1 MIAHDRMSSSKSD
14 RFPAAALAA
23 LLSGVLP
30 IAAAH
35 GAYLLNV
42 YSSSE
47 LAAEFICM
55 PYLDGCVS
63 ISRAARSGPGLTP
76 FRWVML
82 ASVPLLLL
90 TWWSA
95 RRWLGSLRLGASVGQ
110 HVGKGRAKDRRASA
124 MAALGMIG
132 AVFTSDGHLLAF
144 PLSDVPELAKGK
156 GNKLINIPPKRLKS
170 GEETVVGLVV
180 VSEKRRDPGV
190 GRPTLPAH
198 GRKGYRPLPRRA
210 RPARP
215 RGFARVTKVKLAK
228 TVQANPVG
236 TIRPEPA
243 PQAGG
248 IVHFLTRVLI
258 LPWAIL
264 AHWWGT

>member
-132 AVFTSDGHLLAF
+132 AVFLVLYVTALGNEGEWYGWQRRYGVTLYFGGTALAQLLLVWILW
-144 PLSDVPELAKGK
+144 PL
-156 GNKLINIPPKRLKS
+156 RQ
-170 GEETVVGLVV
+170 
-180 VSEKRRDPGV
+180 
-190 GRPTLPAH
+190 
-198 GRKGYRPLPRRA
+198 
-210 RPARP
+210 
-215 RGFARVTKVKLAK
+215 
-228 TVQANPVG
+228 TVQASRLM
-236 TIRPEPA
+236 RP
-243 PQAGG
+243 
-248 IVHFLTRVLI
+248 ITLLTLLVSLQWVLGVFSAFKRLIFEDPVLI
-258 LPWAIL
+258 DQIENVIEWWYAMAMSL
-264 AHWWGT
+264 AFLVIARMFSDTRA

>member
-82 ASVPLLLL
+82 ASVPLLRL

-95 RRWLGSLRLGASVGQ
+95 RRWLASLRLDASVGQ

-132 AVFTSDGHLLAF
+132 AVFLVLYVTALGNEGEWYGWQRRYGVTLYFGGTALAQLLLVWILW
-144 PLSDVPELAKGK
+144 PL
-156 GNKLINIPPKRLKS
+156 RQ
-170 GEETVVGLVV
+170 
-180 VSEKRRDPGV
+180 
-190 GRPTLPAH
+190 
-198 GRKGYRPLPRRA
+198 
-210 RPARP
+210 
-215 RGFARVTKVKLAK
+215 
-228 TVQANPVG
+228 TVQASRLM
-236 TIRPEPA
+236 RP
-243 PQAGG
+243 
-248 IVHFLTRVLI
+248 IILLTLLVSLQWVLGVFSAFKRLIFEDPVLI
-258 LPWAIL
+258 DQIENVIEWWYAL
-264 AHWWGT
+264 AMSLAFLVIARMFSNTRA